1 MHNHYYEEATK
12 GGNVILRVNLDE
24 TSVAVVPKPLQ
35 GVLMK
40 AGKSC
45 HVNAPDS
52 QRNDGTM
59 ANAQEP
65 GTSSKVEAPRAEAK
79 TGKSASA
86 SSEGPKTD
94 LKASIMGILHADA
107 KAIDSG
113 KTKIDEIA
121 SKRKELQNQ
130 RKKLIGELRSETR
143 KRQRIRKRSQYLTD
157 EDLVEVLA
165 MRKSKSENN
174 AAEAKSA
181 PSQKRDGAA

>member
-1 MHNHYYEEATK
+1 
-12 GGNVILRVNLDE
+12 
-24 TSVAVVPKPLQ
+24 
-35 GVLMK
+35 
-40 AGKSC
+40 
-45 HVNAPDS
+45 
-52 QRNDGTM
+52 M

-86 SSEGPKTD
+86 SSEGPKKD

-113 KTKIDEIA
+113 KTNIDEVA

-130 RKKLIGELRSETR
+130 REKLTGESRNETR

-157 EDLVEVLA
+157 EDLVEVLT
-165 MRKSKSENN
+165 MRKTKKH
-174 AAEAKSA
+174 AAGAKAA
-181 PSQKRDGAA
+181 PSKKQDHPKT

>member
-1 MHNHYYEEATK
+1 
-12 GGNVILRVNLDE
+12 
-24 TSVAVVPKPLQ
+24 
-35 GVLMK
+35 
-40 AGKSC
+40 
-45 HVNAPDS
+45 
-52 QRNDGTM
+52 M

-165 MRKSKSENN
+165 MRKTKEQK
-174 AAEAKSA
+174 ADAKAS
-181 PSQKRDGAA
+181 SSGKKDGAA